1 MGTSGLQTSQ
11 NALNTVAHNL
21 TNVDTEGY
29 TRQQVEQSDK
39 FYITNSKTASAIS
52 YQQTGLGVSYSNVK
66 QIRDVFL
73 DQTYRRESGRS
84 MFYQVSAE
92 TLTEVE
98 DLLGEM
104 NGEAFQSQL
113 SDLWVAIQELAKD
126 PCSTVTQSTLVQ
138 EANEFLTRAK
148 SVYNGLASY
157 QDNINLQIKQQVE
170 KINKLGNDIL
180 TLNDQIRSIELAGV
194 EKANDLKD
202 QRNNILDQLAELVD
216 ISYGEDL
223 YGNVYIQ
230 IEGEDFVKG
239 STCYN
244 IGLNLDSATGF
255 YTPFWPQNADTT
267 EGSDDFSNGKGT
279 LVAVDGQISAVV
291 VRNGVNVELNK
302 TFIIDNALV
311 FNLDRE
317 ISSDLG
323 TDIGGLKAMLLARGD
338 HRANYTDMYEENY
351 NKVSSSVLM
360 NIEAEFDQMI
370 HNITSAIND
379 VLADAAGRQTV
390 KIGVDT
396 DGNDIT
402 VRAIEVDDDGY
413 LRDDNGLPLQLFTKI
428 AGEAYTK
435 ESLTV
440 YNEDGTTTTG
450 DYWVYYEEDQ
460 KEVPSLYS
468 LLNTQINQ
476 ELLQTPSKLNF
487 RLADGSEDNDTMD
500 KLKNVFMEEKYTLNP
515 NVLKKVSALDYYD
528 DLVSQVANSAF
539 VYDEIHRNQE
549 NTVESA
555 LSARDQITAVSS
567 DEELSNMIKFQ
578 NAYNASSR
586 FINVVDEM
594 LEHLLTSLA

>member
-1 MGTSGLQTSQ
+1 MGTSGLSTSQ

-29 TRQQVEQSDK
+29 TRQQVEQSDRL
-39 FYITNSKTASAIS
+39 YSTISKSGSAIS

-73 DQTYRRESGRS
+73 DKTYRRESGRS
-84 MFYQVSAE
+84 MFYQFSAE

-104 NGEAFQSQL
+104 NGEAFQTQL
-113 SDLWVAIQELAKD
+113 SDLWVSVQELAKD
-126 PCSTVTQSTLVQ
+126 PCSSVTQSTLIQ

-157 QDNINLQIKQQVE
+157 QDNLNLQIKQQVE
-170 KINKLGNDIL
+170 KINNMGLSIL
-180 TLNDQIRSIELAGV
+180 SLNDQIRSIELGGV
-194 EKANDLKD
+194 EKANDLRD
-202 QRNNILDQLAELVD
+202 QRNAVLDDLSKLVD
-216 ISYGEDL
+216 ISYNEDL
-223 YGNVYIQ
+223 FGNVFVQ

-239 STCYN
+239 SMCYQ
-244 IGLNLDSATGF
+244 IGLNLDSASGF
-255 YTPFWPQNADTT
+255 YTPFWPQNADTVP
-267 EGSDDFSNGKGT
+267 GSDDFSNGSGT
-279 LVAVDGQISAVV
+279 IISVDGQINTVV
-291 VRNGVNVELNK
+291 TRNNREVSLMK
-302 TFIIDNALV
+302 TFILDNALV

-317 ISSDLG
+317 ISTDLG

-338 HRANYTDMYEENY
+338 HRANYTDVYEHNY
-351 NKVSSSVLM
+351 NKVSQSVIM
-360 NIEAEFDQMI
+360 NVQAEFDQMI
-370 HNITSAIND
+370 HNITSSIND
-379 VLADAAGRQTV
+379 VLAEAAGVKSV
-390 KIGVDT
+390 KIGVDA
-396 DGNDIT
+396 DGNDIMAR
-402 VRAIEVDDDGY
+402 VAEVDPQGY
-413 LRDDNGLPLQLFTKI
+413 MRDAAGIPIQLFTKI
-428 AGEAYTK
+428 AGEGYTQQNI
-435 ESLTV
+435 TI

-450 DYWVYYEEDQ
+450 DYWVYNEEDEF
-460 KEVPSLYS
+460 EVPSLYS

-476 ELLQTPSKLNF
+476 ELLQNPSKLGF
-487 RLADGSEDNDTMD
+487 RLEDGSEDLDTMS
-500 KLKNVFMEEKYTLNP
+500 KLKAVFMDQKYSLNP
-515 NVLKKVSALDYYD
+515 NVLKKVSVLDYYD
-528 DLVSQVANSAF
+528 DLVSQVANSAY

-594 LEHLLTSLA
+594 LEHLITSLA